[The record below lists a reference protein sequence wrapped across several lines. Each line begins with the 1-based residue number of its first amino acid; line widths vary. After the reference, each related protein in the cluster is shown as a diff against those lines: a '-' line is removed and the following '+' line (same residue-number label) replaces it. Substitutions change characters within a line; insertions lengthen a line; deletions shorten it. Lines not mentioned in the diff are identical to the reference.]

1 MRLIEEKSY
10 RGINMVSEI
19 QGKIL
24 AMISKSD
31 GMRYSEA
38 YPGEGIDDDLYN
50 YHLQELVKKGSI
62 EKKDKIYRLTNKG
75 KHEITDFN
83 AKGDELGRFHLVNI
97 LIVARNNKS
106 EILIH
111 KRNLHPHR
119 GEISTASGNVL
130 MGEKIVDAAKRRL
143 KEETGLEAEFTHWG
157 DFRAIRK
164 TAEGKLFED
173 MIFCMCVAQDPTGEL
188 ITKNDFG
195 ENWWESFDKIYE
207 YLDQG
212 TAIAQLEKKLIKKIQ
227 LGEENGGAMEEEV
240 VILKEI

>member
-1 MRLIEEKSY
+1 
-10 RGINMVSEI
+10 MVSEI

-24 AMISKSD
+24 AMISRSD

-62 EKKDKIYRLTNKG
+62 EKDDKIYRLTNKG

-83 AKGDELGRFHLVNI
+83 AKGDELGRFHVVDI
-97 LIVARNNKS
+97 LIVTRNNNA
-106 EILIH
+106 EILVH
-111 KRNLHPHR
+111 KRNIHPHR

-143 KEETGLEAEFTHWG
+143 KEETGLEAEFKHWG

-164 TAEGKLFED
+164 TTEGKLFED
-173 MIFCMCVAQDPTGEL
+173 MIFCLCIAENPTGEL
-188 ITKNDFG
+188 ISKNDFG
-195 ENWWESFDKIYE
+195 ENWWEDFDKIYG
-207 YLDQG
+207 YLDQDS
-212 TAIAQLEKKLIKKIQ
+212 AIAQVEKKLIKKIQ
-227 LGEENGGAMEEEV
+227 NGEENCGVMEEEI
-240 VILKEI
+240 VILKQI